1 MAKGHIK
8 PLTIRSHTFGQIHN
22 DTYNKMT
29 KSLYM
34 PYTQNAKF
42 HQYLK

>member
-1 MAKGHIK
+1 MIFTS
-8 PLTIRSHTFGQIHN
+8 PYIWSNHN

-34 PYTQNAKF
+34 PYSQNV
-42 HQYLK
+42 

>member
-1 MAKGHIK
+1 MSQVTW
-8 PLTIRSHTFGQIHN
+8 PNTISSLLQLQANTFGQIHN

-34 PYTQNAKF
+34 PYYQNV
-42 HQYLK
+42 